1 MRKINKLKVAMITC
15 MVAGIL
21 AMLSFDTIMADTSRS
36 TLDNGTERWISL
48 SNGRIDIYP
57 TGYKQNNSELIP
69 FTGKYIITGSSYGDD
84 PLNITNDSDKKVTYD
99 ITLKDASISVGNW
112 STVVRI
118 HADGDTVVNLNN
130 KGNSVISAGHS
141 TQAIDNTGT
150 GKVTVNTHI
159 IDGCLSLYSA
169 YSGMYGPGNIYS
181 EGIIFNSEVEFDNNT
196 DYNID
201 IKHESKDGTYT
212 IDEENEM
219 HIYKCKHCNKQIK
232 EKHTLSS
239 ATSVDSKKHTGRC
252 DVCNRVVTVSHKY
265 KEFTYNG
272 GEYTKECS
280 AVGCDSKS
288 IMTFDLSG
296 GDGREYDYG
305 KRTIVTSSAV
315 NIENMTYDNLRH
327 QWYEIH
333 KENGVDTY
341 RPLPK
346 ETGPNLILSPYTA
359 PGEHRY
365 KVDTYVDGIKGT
377 YETKIKI
384 VPGVL
389 EVKMEDIVYGNELKP
404 TINSDACEVK
414 YFYKQKGA
422 SDDTYTEIKPEKVGD
437 YTVKA
442 VVEDDTYFREKEAIC
457 DFTISPRTIKVTWGE
472 TTFVYNG
479 KEQLPKVT
487 IGNVIKGDECNLTI
501 TGAQVKVGKGYT
513 AKIVAIDNDNYI
525 LPTEG
530 TSVKYDIVE
539 KLTIIKPIEKMPTE
553 EIRSANGGKI
563 DNKNGKTSNS
573 VKNLNNNIPETSDEV
588 RLLAWVSVMLA
599 SGAILVLQKRKYSH

>member
-21 AMLSFDTIMADTSRS
+21 AMLSFDTIMADTSRT

-69 FTGKYIITGSSYGDD
+69 FKGKYVITGSSYGDD
-84 PLNITNDSDKKVTYD
+84 PLKIINDTDKKVTYD
-99 ITLKDASISVGNW
+99 ITLKDASILVGNW

-118 HADGDTVVNLNN
+118 DAAGDTVVNLNN
-130 KGNSVISAGHS
+130 KGNSVISAGNS

-169 YSGMYGPGNIYS
+169 YSGKYGLGKIYS
-181 EGIIFNSEVEFDNNT
+181 EGIIFNSEVKFDNNT
-196 DYNID
+196 DYSVN

-239 ATSVDSKKHTGRC
+239 ATSVDSKKHTGKC

-272 GEYTKECS
+272 GKYTKECS
-280 AVGCDSKS
+280 AVGCDNKS
-288 IMTFDLSG
+288 IMTFTLSG
-296 GDGREYDYG
+296 GEGREYDYG
-305 KRTIVTSSAV
+305 KRTTVTSSAAQ
-315 NIENMTYDNLRH
+315 IENMTYDNLRH

-341 RPLPK
+341 RLLPG
-346 ETGPNLILSPYTA
+346 ETGPNLTLSPYTA

-389 EVKMEDIVYGNELKP
+389 EVKVGDIIYGNKLKP
-404 TINSDACEVK
+404 IINSDTCEVK
-414 YFYKQKGA
+414 YFYKQKGT
-422 SDDTYTEIKPEKVGD
+422 SNDTYTDKKPVKVGD

-442 VVEDDTYFREKEAIC
+442 VVEDDIYFREKEATC
-457 DFTISPRTIKVTWGE
+457 DFTISPRIIKVIWGE
-472 TTFVYNG
+472 TSLIYNG
-479 KEQLPKVT
+479 KNQLPQVT
-487 IGNVIKGDECNLTI
+487 IGNVVKGDECNPTI
-501 TGAQVKVGKGYT
+501 TGAKKNIGKGYI
-513 AKIVAIDNDNYI
+513 AKIVAVDNDNYA

-530 TSVKYDIVE
+530 TTVKYNIVE
-539 KLTIIKPIEKMPTE
+539 KLTIIKPIDKMPTE
-553 EIRSANGGKI
+553 EIRSANNGKI
-563 DNKNGKTSNS
+563 DNKNGKTSIG
-573 VKNLNNNIPETSDEV
+573 VKNLNNNIPKTSDED

-599 SGAILVLQKRKYSH
+599 SGAILVLQKRKYSY